1 MSEVW
6 ETLIEIQD
14 RLIDAFEET
23 GVEIQEPGM
32 DRFNQP
38 GWINRVWQSDSY
50 RRAHIDVVDAR
61 ESKGL
66 WMMHCCVFPRLDNNG
81 PIFGLDV
88 IAGKRKITG
97 FFHDYSRTIEP
108 NHAMISAFGEE
119 VGKLEWRKERELPE
133 WAQAIFSPHMVA
145 AGNVSKRE
153 ELDQLLELSLDSVD
167 AYLTDIGNYNNEAD
181 SDEVKAA
188 QNRYAH
194 YQKQNPHTPKTMTS
208 LGLDEED
215 VRVFVQECL
224 FPDID

>member
-6 ETLIEIQD
+6 NTLIEIQD
-14 RLIDAFEET
+14 RLIDAFDAT
-23 GVEIQEPGM
+23 GIEVQEPGM
-32 DRFNQP
+32 ERFNQP
-38 GWINRVWQSDSY
+38 GWINRVWSSDSY

-61 ESKGL
+61 DSKGL

-88 IAGKRKITG
+88 IAGKNKITG
-97 FFHDYSRTIEP
+97 FFHDYSRTIESDHP
-108 NHAMISAFGEE
+108 MIQAFGDE
-119 VGKLEWRKERELPE
+119 VAKLEWRKQRELPE

-145 AGNVSKRE
+145 AGNVNSRE
-153 ELDQLLELSLDSVD
+153 ELNQLLELSLDSVD
-167 AYLTDIGNYNNEAD
+167 AYLVDIGNHNNSAD
-181 SDEVKAA
+181 TDEVKAA

-224 FPDID
+224 FPDIE

>member
-6 ETLIEIQD
+6 NTLIEIQD
-14 RLIDAFEET
+14 RLIDAFDAT
-23 GVEIQEPGM
+23 GSEIQEPGM

-38 GWINRVWQSDSY
+38 GWINRVWTSENY

-61 ESKGL
+61 DSKGL

-88 IAGKRKITG
+88 IAGKNKITG

-108 NHAMISAFGEE
+108 DHPMISAFGEE
-119 VGKLEWRKERELPE
+119 VAKLEWRKERELPE

-145 AGNVSKRE
+145 AGNVNSKE
-153 ELDQLLELSLDSVD
+153 ELNQLLELSLDSVGV
-167 AYLTDIGNYNNEAD
+167 YLNDIGNYNNSAD
-181 SDEVKAA
+181 TDEVKSA

-194 YQKQNPHTPKTMTS
+194 YQKQNPHTPRTMTS
-208 LGLDEED
+208 LGLDEDD

-224 FPDID
+224 FPDIE

>member
-6 ETLIEIQD
+6 NTLIEIQD
-14 RLIDAFEET
+14 RLIDAFDAT
-23 GVEIQEPGM
+23 GAEVQEPGM

-38 GWINRVWQSDSY
+38 GWINRVWTSDSY

-66 WMMHCCVFPRLDNNG
+66 WMMHCCVFPRLHNNG
-81 PIFGLDV
+81 PVFGLDV
-88 IAGKRKITG
+88 IAGKNKITG
-97 FFHDYSRTIEP
+97 FFHDYSRTVDAEHP
-108 NHAMISAFGEE
+108 MIQAFGEE
-119 VGKLEWRKERELPE
+119 VAKLEWRKQRELPE

-145 AGNVSKRE
+145 AGNVNSKE
-153 ELDQLLELSLDSVD
+153 ELNQLLELSLDSVD
-167 AYLTDIGNYNNEAD
+167 AYLTDIGNYNHEAD
-181 SDEVKAA
+181 TDEVKTA

-224 FPDID
+224 FPDIE